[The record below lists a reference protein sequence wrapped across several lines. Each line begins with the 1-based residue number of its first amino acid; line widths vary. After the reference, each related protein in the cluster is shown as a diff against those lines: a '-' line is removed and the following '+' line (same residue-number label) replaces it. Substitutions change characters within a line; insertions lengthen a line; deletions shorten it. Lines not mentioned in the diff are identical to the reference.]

1 MQINVIKQKPFHVE
15 EDFYE
20 EIINGLESLQ
30 DREQARK
37 GKQPIIVLPRQARF
51 ISYITTP
58 IIMGQI
64 RPLAESVTRFQYERE
79 KELKRNNIRQLFSNA
94 WAKLTLADEQIDD
107 DIEDL
112 EKGKGF
118 SVFKVM
124 KVLRT
129 FRTVARIYTA
139 LKAYKKPDRP
149 KFDIDLSRLT
159 NPRYFEEFEAHISEV
174 FHGQNKELADVITA
188 FMYPTA
194 KNLFTMYDQKLEEFY
209 QEFWW
214 WCFKQLIFD
223 PNSAL
228 DWVILIVGT
237 IAAVGAGVLSRDP
250 KATVG
255 VFTLIRSIAG
265 AAKITKFLSKGVKMF
280 KRITGATQGVAKVV
294 RVGRGM
300 KFISRVP
307 KNIKVAK
314 TPLSLTSRLKI
325 GWKSARKVRS
335 QLKWGMNIYS
345 GIDMLDVTKE
355 DVEDYRA
362 YITRR
367 TTVWG
372 SRFEAKYSDDL
383 SRMLNMGADIFEFAD
398 DGVADKIR
406 NIMSTDVGD
415 EDRISRVLS
424 EKYNR
429 DITVIGFKRLNL
441 VKKLS
446 GIAAKVSLFFTKA
459 LFGLG
464 DILTKKDF
472 IIKNGGE
479 VVIENKKYF
488 TVVFPNTEKKWER
501 VFTEESS
508 EKGKTNMSILTRD
521 IDMYFVSFKNGTSF
535 KEERKWRT
543 SQFRVADKSFK
554 KIYTDGFASGF
565 QVKIRK
571 DSYDDGAFVN
581 FNNPKK
587 PFTVVAN
594 PTYMKGYVKTYDD
607 GVITFSYD
615 LFRSQRHDLNSIVED
630 NNNRLIQEKAAT
642 KTVEE
647 ITDMIQRAYANKNIK
662 DDKNIVRADKDKVKK
677 ESQAP
682 TSFMDAVSKAPT
694 GMTY

>member
-37 GKQPIIVLPRQARF
+37 EKQTIIVLPRQARF

-64 RPLAESVTRFQYERE
+64 RPLVESVTRFQYEKE
-79 KELKRNNIRQLFSNA
+79 KELKRNNIRRIFSNA

-118 SVFKVM
+118 SIFKVM

-139 LKAYKKPDRP
+139 LKAYKKPDKP

-159 NPRYFEEFEAHISEV
+159 NPRYFTEFEGQIVEF

-194 KNLFTMYDQKLEEFY
+194 KNLFTMYDQKLEQLY

-228 DWVILIVGT
+228 DWAILAITIVSTVGASVIGGP
-237 IAAVGAGVLSRDP
+237 AAGAGVF
-250 KATVG
+250 AA
-255 VFTLIRSIAG
+255 IRSIAG
-265 AAKITKFLSKGVKMF
+265 AAKIASFVAKSTKLLKTVTKSVHWVHKTQQYKRALKIAEKAPAVIRVTKPAKSVGFLKRVRKTSQTTI
-280 KRITGATQGVAKVV
+280 KRINRIK
-294 RVGRGM
+294 RGYAI
-300 KFISRVP
+300 F
-307 KNIKVAK
+307 
-314 TPLSLTSRLKI
+314 
-325 GWKSARKVRS
+325 
-335 QLKWGMNIYS
+335 S
-345 GIDMLDVTKE
+345 GIDMLHVTKE

-383 SRMLNMGADIFEFAD
+383 SRMINMGADIFEFAD
-398 DGVADKIR
+398 DGVVDKIR
-406 NIMSTDVGD
+406 NIMNNDIGN
-415 EDRISRVLS
+415 EDRISKVIS
-424 EKYNR
+424 EKYSR
-429 DITVIGFKRLNL
+429 DVTVTGFKRLNL

-446 GIAAKVSLFFTKA
+446 GIAVKVSLFFTKA

-472 IIKNGGE
+472 IIKNGGKFT
-479 VVIENKKYF
+479 IENKKYF
-488 TVVFPNTEKKWER
+488 TVVFPDTEKKWEK
-501 VFTEESS
+501 VFTEGSS
-508 EKGKTNMSILTRD
+508 EKGKTNMSIYSRE
-521 IDMYFVSFKNGTSF
+521 IDSYFVSFKNGKSF
-535 KEERKWRT
+535 KKERKWRT
-543 SQFRVADKSFK
+543 DTFRVVNKSFK
-554 KIYTDGFASGF
+554 KIYTDGYASGF
-565 QVKIRK
+565 QVKIGKR
-571 DSYDDGAFVN
+571 SYDGSDFVN
-581 FNNPKK
+581 YNDPKN

-607 GVITFSYD
+607 GVIT
-615 LFRSQRHDLNSIVED
+615 L
-630 NNNRLIQEKAAT
+630 
-642 KTVEE
+642 
-647 ITDMIQRAYANKNIK
+647 
-662 DDKNIVRADKDKVKK
+662 
-677 ESQAP
+677 
-682 TSFMDAVSKAPT
+682 
-694 GMTY
+694 